1 MKSGNNSKIATL
13 MVHTSPLDQAG
24 VGDAGGMNVYVVET
38 AKKMA
43 QAGVSVDIFTRAN
56 KPNLPES
63 VEIAEGVNVKH
74 LVAGPFEGL
83 SKEEL
88 PSQLGALTSAF
99 LNHQKQLPSN
109 YYSLLHSHY
118 WISGQL
124 GWMISEASSIPLI
137 HTMHTT
143 AKVKNLNLA
152 AGEKPE
158 PHTRAIGEEQVV
170 QAATGLIANTDA
182 EAASLVSLYEA
193 CPDRVFVVAPGVD
206 LQTFSPG
213 DGKAAARN
221 RLNIAPDAIMLTFVG
236 RVQPHKGPDVLLK
249 AAAEMVMHTPH
260 LRAKLAVVIIG
271 GASGSI
277 NELEKIKSLARF
289 LKIEDIT
296 HFIEPASR
304 EALPDW
310 YRASDLVC
318 VPSYSESFGLVAIEA
333 QACGK
338 PVVATAIGGL
348 RTAVSDGISGSLVD
362 GHDPK
367 AWSAVISRL
376 IMEPQRRLLLGMNAV
391 EHASHFGWEGTARKT
406 LDVYDWALS
415 KKANSKLRLAGDA

>member
-1 MKSGNNSKIATL
+1 MKSPRTSKIATL

-24 VGDAGGMNVYVVET
+24 TGDAGGMNVYVVET

-43 QAGVSVDIFTRAN
+43 QAGVAVDIFTRAN

-63 VEIAEGVNVKH
+63 IEISDGVNVKH

-99 LNHQKQLPSN
+99 MNHQKQLPKD

-124 GWMISEASSIPLI
+124 GWVISETTGTALI

-152 AGEKPE
+152 EGEKPE
-158 PHTRAIGEEQVV
+158 PQIRAIGEEQVV
-170 QAATGLIANTDA
+170 KAATGLIANTDA
-182 EAASLVSLYEA
+182 EAASLVSLYGA

-206 LQTFSPG
+206 LQSFSPA
-213 DGKAAARN
+213 DGKAAARA
-221 RLNIAPDAIMLTFVG
+221 RLNIAPDAILLTYVG
-236 RVQPHKGPDVLLK
+236 RIQPHKGPDVLLK
-249 AAAEMVMHTPH
+249 AAAEMVSHSPY
-260 LRAKLAVVIIG
+260 LQAKLAVVIIG
-271 GASGSI
+271 GASGYI
-277 NELEKIKSLARF
+277 NELEKLKLLAKF

-296 HFIEPASR
+296 HFINPISR
-304 EALPDW
+304 SVLPDW
-310 YRASDLVC
+310 YRATDLVC
-318 VPSYSESFGLVAIEA
+318 VPSYSESFGLVALEA
-333 QACGK
+333 QACGT

-367 AWSAVISRL
+367 AWSTVISRL
-376 IMEPQRRLLLGMNAV
+376 ISEPARRLLLSMGAI
-391 EHASHFGWEGTARKT
+391 EHASHFGWEMTARKT
-406 LDVYDWALS
+406 LDVYDWALTFEGRS
-415 KKANSKLRLAGDA
+415 NKYKVINR